1 MILHEGLYY
10 YCESKD
16 QNRICIRRASSIHA
30 ISQDPGLCVWKAP
43 DFGPNSH
50 AIWAPE
56 LHLIN
61 GRWFI
66 YFAADN
72 GKNKYH
78 RMWVLESEGTDPMGP
93 YHCRG
98 QLETEGWAID
108 GTIVQIERQLVIIWS
123 GWPGARNGQQN
134 LYIAP
139 MSDPLTISGQRSL
152 IAVPDQPWERLGM
165 AICEAPQ
172 VLQRNGRLF
181 IVYSASGSWTVD
193 YCLGLLAYN
202 GGNLLARSS
211 WEKHGPV
218 FQKTEDV
225 WGIGHCSFV
234 TSPCRTEDWILYH
247 SKSSATAGWH
257 DRDVH
262 AKTFIWRADGLP
274 DFGQPAPRLSV
285 KAAPVPDLMPLDI
298 ALLVN
303 AVPQSTQN
311 FANA

>member
-1 MILHEGLYY
+1 MIFHEGLYY

-16 QNRICIRRASSIHA
+16 QNRICIRRSSTIFG
-30 ISQDPGLCVWKAP
+30 IGEDPGTCVWNAP
-43 DFGPNSH
+43 EFGPNSN
-50 AIWAPE
+50 AVWAPE
-56 LHLIN
+56 LHFIA
-61 GRWFI
+61 GKWFI

-78 RMWVLESEGTDPMGP
+78 RMWVLESAGDAMGP
-93 YHCRG
+93 YVCHG

-108 GTIVQIERQLVIIWS
+108 GTILQTEAGLHMIWS
-123 GWPGARNGQQN
+123 GWPTARNGRQN

-139 MSDPLTISGQRSL
+139 MSDPLTISGPRSL
-152 IAVPDQPWERLGM
+152 ITSPEQPWERNGM
-165 AICEAPQ
+165 PICEGPQ
-172 VLQRNGRLF
+172 VLQRNGRIF

-202 GGNLLARSS
+202 GGDLLAANS

-218 FQKTEDV
+218 FQGNEHV

-234 TSPCRTEDWILYH
+234 TSPCRSQDWILYH
-247 SKSSATAGWH
+247 SKSTRAAGWH

-262 AKTFIWRADGLP
+262 AKAFTWRVDGLP
-274 DFGQPAPRLSV
+274 DFGQPAPRLNV
-285 KAAPVPDLMPLDI
+285 KAPAAAEIPLVDLS
-298 ALLVN
+298 LLAN
-303 AVPQSTQN
+303 SVPQPTQS